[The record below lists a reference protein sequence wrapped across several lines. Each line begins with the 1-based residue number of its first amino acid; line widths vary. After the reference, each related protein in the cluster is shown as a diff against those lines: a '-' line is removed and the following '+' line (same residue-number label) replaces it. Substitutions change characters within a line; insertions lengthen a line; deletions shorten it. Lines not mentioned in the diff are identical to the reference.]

1 MLGQRMLSRIVA
13 SGGAMGVLGTARW
26 NRTLCEESE
35 YYGSYKSDRFGGG
48 IGERDLDEGR

>member
-48 IGERDLDEGR
+48 MGERDLEEGR